1 MRRAPAIAVLLA
13 ALALAP
19 AAHADGDPASDVLLL
34 QDVYLPYSPAVPK
47 PVADALNRTV
57 KQLHSKGYPL
67 KVAAI
72 ATATDLGSVPQF
84 LGRPLPYA
92 SFLESEIK
100 FNKAKPLLVVMQAG
114 YGTAEVAPNIAGA
127 LRGLAKPKADSG
139 DALGRA
145 AIDGVLRIATATGHP
160 LAKPKLPAAA
170 AASGGGG
177 TSPAIIFGVP
187 VLLLALGG
195 ALAALRARQQADRA
209 AP

>member
-1 MRRAPAIAVLLA
+1 MRRAPAIAVLLV

-47 PVADALNRTV
+47 AVADALNRTV

-84 LGRPLPYA
+84 LGRPQPYA

-100 FNKAKPLLVVMQAG
+100 FNKAKPLLVVMQGG
-114 YGTAEVAPNIAGA
+114 YGMAEVAPNIAGA
-127 LRGLAKPKADSG
+127 LRGLAKPTSASG

-145 AIDGVLRIATATGHP
+145 AIDGVLRIAAATGHP
-160 LAKPKLPAAA
+160 LPRPALPAAA
-170 AASGGGG
+170 AGSGGGG

-195 ALAALRARQQADRA
+195 ALAALRARRQTDRA